1 MARLKISI
9 VFSLLVAVALAFGPP
24 TSASADTVQKIAKEE
39 LKSIMDSGKVSIID
53 VRRGRDWSASEFKIK
68 GAERITVEEI
78 LADPQKYPKDRT
90 LVLYCA

>member
-9 VFSLLVAVALAFGPP
+9 VFSLLATAALAIGPP
-24 TSASADTVQKIAKEE
+24 PLASADTVTRMTGEE
-39 LKSIMDSGKVSIID
+39 LKSIMESGEVSIID

-68 GAERITVEEI
+68 GAERVTVEEI

-90 LVLYCA
+90 IVLYCA